1 MSAVHTLQ
9 SPRQPLAGRP
19 LRLLHA
25 IPGLEIRGGGGNR
38 ACAELCQSLAAL
50 GHRVR
55 LYHVGDGREPCFAP
69 AGVEVRRFP
78 ARFFHRYAY
87 SPDLRRALAREIPQ
101 TDVVHIHAL
110 WQYPGLA
117 AARLANRHGVPYVVQ
132 PHGSL
137 HPWKL
142 RHKRWRKWLY
152 GRLVERRILAGAALV
167 HVESEADAQD
177 AHAYLPRLR
186 TVISPCGVFPE
197 AFADPGPPNYLVQRW
212 PALAG
217 KKCILYL
224 ARVDVNKGLDLLLE
238 AMAGV
243 RAQHPDAALLVVGP
257 DFGGMT
263 GRMQQ
268 WAHRLGIAA
277 HVVWGGMVE
286 DRQRVWILRQSDL
299 YVLPSLSENFGI
311 SVLEALCCAKPVITT
326 TATPWGWLEAAGAGR
341 VVPPQAASLRDALLH
356 MLALSGQ
363 VRAAMGQRGRQLALA
378 RYDWHAIAGELVQHY
393 RAILPAGS
401 PAAIDTESAR

>member
-1 MSAVHTLQ
+1 MSGGQTLPSTQ
-9 SPRQPLAGRP
+9 QLCAGRP
-19 LRLLHA
+19 LRLLHV

-55 LYHVGDGREPCFAP
+55 LFHVGGGREPCFAP
-69 AGVEVRRFP
+69 PGVEVRRFP

-87 SPDLRRALAREIPQ
+87 SPKLRRALASEIPQ
-101 TDVVHIHAL
+101 ADVVHIHAL

-117 AARLANRHGVPYVVQ
+117 AAVLARRYRVPYVVQ

-142 RHKRWRKWLY
+142 RHKRWRKRIY
-152 GRLVERRILAGAALV
+152 GRLVERRILAGAAFV

-177 AHAYLPRLR
+177 VRAYLAQVP

-197 AFADPGPPNYLVQRW
+197 VFEDPGPPNYLAQRW

-217 KKCILYL
+217 KTCILYL
-224 ARVDVNKGLDLLLE
+224 ARVDVNKGLDLLLQ

-243 RAQHPDAALLVVGP
+243 RAQRPDAALLVVGP
-257 DFGGMT
+257 DFAGMT

-268 WAHRLGIAA
+268 LAGRLGIAGD
-277 HVVWGGMVE
+277 VVWGGMVE
-286 DRQRVWILRQSDL
+286 ERQRVWILRQCDL

-311 SVLEALCCAKPVITT
+311 SVLEALCCARPVITT
-326 TATPWGWLEAAGAGR
+326 TATPWGWLEPAGAGR
-341 VVPPQAASLRDALLH
+341 IVPPQVAPLREAMLQL
-356 MLALSGQ
+356 LALPAEA
-363 VRAAMGQRGRQLALA
+363 RAAMGQRGRQWALA
-378 RYDWHAIAGELVQHY
+378 RYHWHTIAQQLVKHYQAAIQAH
-393 RAILPAGS
+393 RMPAG
-401 PAAIDTESAR
+401 PTESPP